1 VRTESASSAIVTN
14 LRFDFIVDGVVV
26 DDDVATT
33 DGIVLFVLLRDL
45 FDFGGMIVGALFA

>member
-1 VRTESASSAIVTN
+1 MRTESASSAIVTN

-33 DGIVLFVLLRDL
+33 DGIVLFMLLRDL